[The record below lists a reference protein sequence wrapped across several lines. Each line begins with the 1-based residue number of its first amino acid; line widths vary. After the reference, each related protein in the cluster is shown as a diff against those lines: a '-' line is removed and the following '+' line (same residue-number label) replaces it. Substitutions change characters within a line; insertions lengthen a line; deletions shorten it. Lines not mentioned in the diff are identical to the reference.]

1 MEESAEPRTI
11 AVVEDN
17 PRIRMLLQEE
27 ILDEGHQV
35 LAFSTAEDF
44 LAALESKPRID
55 LVLLDLMLPGMDGLS
70 CLERIQPS
78 KQSDH
83 NFRIVIVTALN
94 DGEKR
99 RQALAL
105 GAEDYILKPDLFVR
119 LPEILREPHQS

>member
-17 PRIRMLLQEE
+17 PRIRELLQEE
-27 ILDEGHQV
+27 ILDEGHRV

-44 LAALESKPRID
+44 LAALESNPSID

-70 CLERIQPS
+70 CLERIQAS
-78 KQSDH
+78 KQTDH
-83 NFRIVIVTALN
+83 NVRIVIVTALN

-119 LPEILREPHQS
+119 LSEILRAPHQS